1 MTVKELVR
9 NEAQSANESRY
20 RIVDADQHVDPPHTF
35 WQDYLPAHL
44 RDLAPTIEEGDEHDW
59 VVFEGGKRPLNL
71 LSFLAGKEEIN
82 FKQKGKLADLRSA
95 MSASKRLSDMDD
107 DNIDCAVLFGGGPL
121 PTRNSELLVESYRA
135 YNRWLADF
143 CAEAPD
149 RFRGVAYL
157 PMRDVEESIT
167 FLREIARQGFRSINL
182 PAYPQAADLS
192 STSAGIKNMADSQV
206 AALTGDP
213 SSKRAYWQSEFE
225 PFWAEVSDLDITV
238 TMHLGGR
245 ITRFGENDHFLPD
258 HLMSKISMAE
268 PVCVAIYGGLFER
281 FPKLKWAMIESGV
294 GWMAFAAQYMDH
306 SWGKHRHWVGN
317 KNPHPP
323 SHYMDQNIWG
333 SFLRDR
339 IGIEMR
345 HMPGGKNIMWSSD
358 FPHSETTY
366 PHSRDWIARDFDGI
380 PDADMREIVGGI
392 AGRLFHFD

>member
-1 MTVKELVR
+1 MTVAELDR
-9 NEAQSANESRY
+9 NDANNEAKGRY

-35 WQDYLPAHL
+35 WKDYLPERL
-44 RDLAPTIEEGDEHDW
+44 REFAPEIEEGDEHDW
-59 VVFEGGKRPLNL
+59 VVFEGKKRPLNL

-95 MSASKRLSDMDD
+95 MSAEKRLSDMDD
-107 DNIDCAVLFGGGPL
+107 DQIDAAVLFGGGPL
-121 PTRNSELLVESYRA
+121 PTANSELLIESYRA

-157 PMRDVEESIT
+157 PMRNVEESIGM
-167 FLREIARQGFRSINL
+167 LREIAKLGFRSINV
-182 PAYPQAADLS
+182 PAYPQAADGIK
-192 STSAGIKNMADSQV
+192 TSAGIKNMSDSQV

-213 SSKRAYWQSEFE
+213 SGDRSYWHKEFE
-225 PFWAEVSDLDITV
+225 PFWAEVCDLDITV

-258 HLMSKISMAE
+258 HLMSKLAMAE
-268 PVCVAIYGGLFER
+268 PVCVAIYGGLFDR
-281 FPKLKWAMIESGV
+281 FPKLRFAMIESGV

-306 SWGKHRHWVGN
+306 SWGKHRYWVGN
-317 KNPHPP
+317 ECQHPP
-323 SHYMDQNIWG
+323 SYYMDQNIWG

-366 PHSRDWIARDFDGI
+366 PHSRKFIAEEFDGV

-392 AGRLFHFD
+392 AGRLFQFD

>member
-1 MTVKELVR
+1 MSVKELER
-9 NEAQSANESRY
+9 SEASGKAESRY

-35 WQDYLPAHL
+35 WKEYLPEHL
-44 RDLAPTIEEGDEHDW
+44 REFAPEIEEGDEHDW
-59 VVFEGGKRPLNL
+59 VVFEGKKRPLNL

-95 MSASKRLSDMDD
+95 MSAEKRLKDMDD
-107 DNIDCAVLFGGGPL
+107 DEIDCAVLFGGGPL
-121 PTRNSELLVESYRA
+121 PTRNSELLIESYRA

-143 CAEAPD
+143 CAEAPG

-157 PMRDVEESIT
+157 PTRDVEESIG
-167 FLREIARQGFRSINL
+167 FLREIAKLGFRSINV
-182 PAYPQAADLS
+182 PAYPQAPDAAK
-192 STSAGIKNMADSQV
+192 TSAGIKNMSDAQV
-206 AALTGDP
+206 SALTGDP
-213 SSKRAYWQSEFE
+213 SSERAYWHEEFE
-225 PFWAEVSDLDITV
+225 PFWAEVCDLDLTV

-258 HLMSKISMAE
+258 HLMSKLAMAE

-281 FPKLKWAMIESGV
+281 FPKLRWAMIESGV

-306 SWGKHRHWVGN
+306 SWGKHRYWVGN
-317 KNPHPP
+317 ENPHPP

-339 IGIEMR
+339 IGIEMF
-345 HMPGGKNIMWSSD
+345 HKPGGRNIMWSSD

-366 PHSRDWIARDFDGI
+366 PHSRKYIAEEFEGI
-380 PDADMREIVGGI
+380 PEADKLEIVGGI
-392 AGRLFHFD
+392 AARLFQFD

>member
-1 MTVKELVR
+1 MTVAELER
-9 NEAQSANESRY
+9 KQTGARPESRY

-44 RDLAPTIEEGDEHDW
+44 RALAPTIEEGDEHDW
-59 VVFEGGKRPLNL
+59 VVFEGSRRPLNL

-95 MSASKRLSDMDD
+95 MSAAKRLSDMDD
-107 DNIDCAVLFGGGPL
+107 DGIDCAVLFGGGPL
-121 PTRNSELLVESYRA
+121 PTRNSELFIESYRS

-157 PMRDVEESIT
+157 PVRDVEESVRM
-167 FLREIARQGFRSINL
+167 LREIAKLGFRSINI
-182 PAYPQAADLS
+182 PAYPQSADGMQ
-192 STSAGIKNMADSQV
+192 TSAGIKNMSTAQV

-213 SSKRAYWQSEFE
+213 SSGRAFWHKEFE
-225 PFWAEVSDLDITV
+225 PLWAEVCELDITC

-258 HLMSKISMAE
+258 HLMSKIAMAE
-268 PVCVAIYGGLFER
+268 PVTVAIYGGLFER
-281 FPKLKWAMIESGV
+281 FPKLRWAMIESGV

-317 KNPHPP
+317 TNPHPP

-339 IGIEMR
+339 IGIELR
-345 HMPGGKNIMWSSD
+345 HLPGGKNIMWSSD

-366 PHSRDWIARDFDGI
+366 PHSREYIAQEFEGV
-380 PDADMREIVGGI
+380 PEADMREIVGGI
-392 AGRLFHFD
+392 AGRLFQFD

>member
-1 MTVKELVR
+1 
-9 NEAQSANESRY
+9 
-20 RIVDADQHVDPPHTF
+20 
-35 WQDYLPAHL
+35 
-44 RDLAPTIEEGDEHDW
+44 
-59 VVFEGGKRPLNL
+59 
-71 LSFLAGKEEIN
+71 
-82 FKQKGKLADLRSA
+82 
-95 MSASKRLSDMDD
+95 MSKK
-107 DNIDCAVLFGGGPL
+107 
-121 PTRNSELLVESYRA
+121 
-135 YNRWLADF
+135 
-143 CAEAPD
+143 
-149 RFRGVAYL
+149 
-157 PMRDVEESIT
+157 SIG
-167 FLREIARQGFRSINL
+167 FLREIAKQGFRSINL

-213 SSKRAYWQSEFE
+213 SSKRAYWQPEFE
-225 PFWAEVSDLDITV
+225 PFWAEVSDLDITI

-258 HLMSKISMAE
+258 HLMSKIAMAE
-268 PVCVAIYGGLFER
+268 PICVAIYGGLFER

-323 SHYMDQNIWG
+323 SYYMDHNVWG

-345 HMPGGKNIMWSSD
+345 NMPGGKNIMWSSD

-366 PHSRDWIARDFDGI
+366 PHSREWIASDFDGFPTRTCARSSAAS
-380 PDADMREIVGGI
+380 PDGCSTSTTEQIDSQHGRAREISRVRPVFF
-392 AGRLFHFD
+392 AGRSNRMAAHGAGQ

>member
-1 MTVKELVR
+1 MTVAQLER
-9 NEAQSANESRY
+9 NDAGNAAKSRY

-35 WQDYLPAHL
+35 WQEYLPAHL
-44 RDLAPTIEEGDEHDW
+44 RELAPTIEEGDEHDW
-59 VVFEGGKRPLNL
+59 VVFEGTKRPLNL

-95 MSASKRLSDMDD
+95 MSAGKRLSDMDD
-107 DNIDCAVLFGGGPL
+107 DGIDCAVLFGGGPL
-121 PTRNSELLVESYRA
+121 PTRNSELLIESYRA

-157 PMRDVEESIT
+157 PMRDVEESIGM
-167 FLREIARQGFRSINL
+167 LREIAKLGFRSINI
-182 PAYPQAADLS
+182 PAYPQAADGVK
-192 STSAGIKNMADSQV
+192 TSAGIKNMSDSQV
-206 AALTGDP
+206 SALTGDP
-213 SSKRAYWQSEFE
+213 SSSRAYWHKEFE
-225 PFWAEVSDLDITV
+225 PLWAEVSDLDITC

-245 ITRFGENDHFLPD
+245 ITRFGENDYFLAD
-258 HLMSKISMAE
+258 HLMSKLAMAE

-281 FPKLKWAMIESGV
+281 FPKLRWAMIESGV

-317 KNPHPP
+317 KNPYPP
-323 SHYMDQNIWG
+323 SHYMDQNVWG

-339 IGIEMR
+339 IGVEMR

-366 PHSRDWIARDFDGI
+366 PHSRDYIAQEFEGV

-392 AGRLFHFD
+392 AGRLFQFD